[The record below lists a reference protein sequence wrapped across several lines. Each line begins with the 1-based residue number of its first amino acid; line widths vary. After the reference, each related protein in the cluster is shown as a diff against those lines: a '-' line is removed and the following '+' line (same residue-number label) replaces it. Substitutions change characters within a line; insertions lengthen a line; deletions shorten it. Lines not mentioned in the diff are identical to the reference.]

1 MTLTFNPQRYSSL
14 LAETLPQ
21 VIQTEAEYDRLL
33 GLAEQLH
40 SKKQTRTPEESAL
53 QRLLVM
59 LIEAY
64 EETKYPM
71 PSSPPHRILQHILEM
86 SGTHS
91 DELVGWLG
99 SDRVVADIL
108 SGERAIDRTQAD
120 LLSDRF
126 KVSATLFHS
135 EV

>member
-1 MTLTFNPQRYSSL
+1 MTLTFNLQRYSSL

-21 VIQTEAEYDRLL
+21 VIETEAEYDRLL

-40 SKKQTRTPEESAL
+40 GKKQTRTPEESAL
-53 QRLLVM
+53 QKLLVM

-64 EETKYPM
+64 EEKMYPI
-71 PSSPPHRILQHILEM
+71 PASPPHRILQHILEM
-86 SGTHS
+86 SGTS
-91 DELVGWLG
+91 SNELVGWLG
-99 SDRVVADIL
+99 SDEVVAAIL

-120 LLSDRF
+120 LLGDRF
-126 KVSATLFHS
+126 KVSATLFLV